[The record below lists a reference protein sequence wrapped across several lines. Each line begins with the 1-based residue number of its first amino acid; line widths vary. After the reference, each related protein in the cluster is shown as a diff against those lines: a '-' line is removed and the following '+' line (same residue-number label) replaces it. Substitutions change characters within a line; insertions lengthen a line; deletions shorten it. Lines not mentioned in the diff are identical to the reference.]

1 MNGRG
6 WRGHL
11 IRAGERVNELLLRRA
26 VDGRPDDPGRWA
38 TGVGSATA
46 LAVIQMQT
54 AGDDDQAFALREL
67 RLLRDRV
74 SAQHQEP
81 RAGRAP
87 GAQSM
92 TQSVTTGAPAC
103 SPPR

>member
-1 MNGRG
+1 M
-6 WRGHL
+6 HHDL
-11 IRAGERVNELLLRRA
+11 EALERA
-26 VDGRPDDPGRWA
+26 PGRL
-38 TGVGSATA
+38 VLSACDSGLSA
-46 LAVIQMQT
+46 VRPGDELMGLAAAMFMLGTRTLAASVS
-54 AGDDDQAFALREL
+54 FACFGIW
-67 RLLRDRV
+67 V